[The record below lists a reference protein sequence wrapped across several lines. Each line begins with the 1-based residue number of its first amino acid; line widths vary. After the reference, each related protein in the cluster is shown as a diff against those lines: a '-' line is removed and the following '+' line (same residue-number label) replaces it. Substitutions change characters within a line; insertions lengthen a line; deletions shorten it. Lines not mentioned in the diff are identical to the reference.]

1 MPLIQKE
8 AASRVSFPTL
18 FVMFSLLLI
27 FGCFL
32 TPYFAGRA
40 GHDQSSYLFEAQRF
54 LFGFELYG
62 PHLSETNPPI
72 IVWFSAIPVLF
83 ARWTQGSPTFFL
95 RLVVVALI
103 FVSVAWSAR
112 ILRHSGTM
120 GSLPSSG
127 LVVCAVLAIEF
138 AIGPYNF
145 GQREHL
151 LVIFLLPYLLAVA
164 TGAIYHLSLVERCA
178 LGVAAGIAIW
188 FKPHDALI
196 LVGLELF
203 LSLRARDLRRA
214 LTPEFLSLVLTSS
227 LVLLLIFVITPLYWK
242 VTVPLLFDT
251 YWALGK
257 VNAFKLALSFPGYWL
272 QILLAFLACVFLNRS
287 LRNRG
292 TAVALL
298 VCSVAA
304 FFAFAIQ
311 HNDWW
316 YHAYPHQALLLLAE
330 AYLVVDFLYPV
341 VNRYSSD
348 LPLLKRSMIVASGLA
363 VLLLCAIAI
372 FHRTLFTVGTHAQHN
387 ALDEVLAQYKPSTT
401 VYVFSDSVAP
411 LSFAYNHDLIWGSRF
426 AHLWMLPAIVQ
437 NEVGPRD
444 PSAPFKRLSPGTL
457 ARLATL
463 QRAQVAEDLD
473 YWKPSVVIFGQFD
486 ANNFDMLSWFLQD
499 SQFAAAWS
507 HYQRQANSSYF
518 LIYNRVQ

>member
-1 MPLIQKE
+1 
-8 AASRVSFPTL
+8 
-18 FVMFSLLLI
+18 
-27 FGCFL
+27 
-32 TPYFAGRA
+32 
-40 GHDQSSYLFEAQRF
+40 
-54 LFGFELYG
+54 
-62 PHLSETNPPI
+62 
-72 IVWFSAIPVLF
+72 
-83 ARWTQGSPTFFL
+83 
-95 RLVVVALI
+95 
-103 FVSVAWSAR
+103 
-112 ILRHSGTM
+112 
-120 GSLPSSG
+120 
-127 LVVCAVLAIEF
+127 VLAIEF
-138 AIGPYNF
+138 AIGPYDF